1 MKRLL
6 FGLVLSVMATA
17 ASAQAQWVQVS
28 ETGNRDKIYTDPT
41 TKARKGNIV
50 RVWHL
55 YDFVKSQ
62 VTGSKP
68 FYSAK
73 VYTQFDCA
81 ERTTQILQIDSFVGQ
96 MGTGEIE
103 GISNTP
109 GTKGFVAPGSINEIL
124 LNLACK

>member
-1 MKRLL
+1 MRKLL
-6 FGLVLSVMATA
+6 IGLVLSVMATA
-17 ASAQAQWVQVS
+17 ASAEWVLVS
-28 ETGNRDKIYTDPT
+28 ETGNRDKIYTDQT
-41 TKARKGNIV
+41 TKTRKGNIV

-55 YDFVKSQ
+55 YDYVKPQ
-62 VTGSKP
+62 VTGTKP
-68 FYSAK
+68 YYSDK

-81 ERTTQILQIDSFVGQ
+81 ERTTQILQIDSFVGR
-96 MGTGEIE
+96 MATGEIE